1 MAQQYR
7 SNKSTNSTGKGRSGK
22 TPMLQSDNFVESM
35 RGIGR
40 GTINTLTDDF
50 IKETP
55 KDFIRQLL
63 GLERP
68 PINASGEIQLGQS
81 IEINQVI
88 ESQTEENKSL
98 QAQLVH
104 ERKSRQDNEQY
115 TTRQTQELKLQLKAL
130 QGETEKI
137 AKSTIQLS
145 QEIKIATIQATVEP
159 GVYHIVFFEKLL
171 SFIKAFRKKINQ
183 ANLWIQSANKKA
195 SKRRTFWGQVSKSG
209 AQRLLSSEDYSQ
221 RSAG

>member
-1 MAQQYR
+1 M
-7 SNKSTNSTGKGRSGK
+7 
-22 TPMLQSDNFVESM
+22 PQSDNFVESM
-35 RGIGR
+35 RDIGR
-40 GTINTLTDDF
+40 ETINTLKDDL

-68 PINASGEIQLGQS
+68 KASASGEIQLGQS
-81 IEINQVI
+81 IEIDQVI

-98 QAQLVH
+98 QTQLIH
-104 ERKSRQDNEQY
+104 ERTLRQDQEQY
-115 TTRQTQELKLQLKAL
+115 SARQTQELKLQLKAL
-130 QGETEKI
+130 QSEVEEV

-145 QEIKIATIQATVEP
+145 QEVKIATIQATVEP
-159 GVYHIVFFEKLL
+159 GIYHIVFFEKLL
-171 SFIKAFRKKINQ
+171 SFIKSFRKKINQ

-195 SKRRTFWGQVSKSG
+195 AKRRTFWGQVAKSG
-209 AQRLLSSEDYSQ
+209 AQRLLSNEDYSQ